1 MNELCKGMMMKNFR
15 KQLLIGMATLA
26 LGAGTV
32 AAYADGPDCGGMGP
46 GHASAGDHGDH
57 QKFAERMKER
67 MAKRQAELHDKLKL
81 NASQQAAWN
90 DYVAK
95 MAPGE
100 RPARPD
106 RAAFDKLP
114 APERMEKML
123 ALMQGGE
130 AKMAQRVEATK
141 AFYAVLTPEQKKTF
155 DEEFRHGSG
164 RHGDRH

>member
-1 MNELCKGMMMKNFR
+1 MNELCKGIMMKNFR

-32 AAYADGPDCGGMGP
+32 AAYADGADCSGMGP
-46 GHASAGDHGDH
+46 GHASAGDH

-81 NASQQAAWN
+81 SAAQQAAWN

-95 MAPGE
+95 MNPGE
-100 RPARPD
+100 RPGRPD
-106 RAAFDKLP
+106 QAEFDRLS

-123 ALMQGGE
+123 ARMKSGE
-130 AKMAQRVEATK
+130 ARMTERAEATK

-164 RHGDRH
+164 RHGGRH